1 MRLGLQAAGYGVL
14 LSFDN
19 NPHCIETQNLNPLY
33 FSSAAV
39 LADVDGMLNGKAL
52 EVTRLQRG
60 QLFMLAGGPPCQG
73 FSIQRI
79 GGDSDERNDLI
90 SKYMHLVQELLPQW
104 FLMENVPGITGK
116 RGKAIL
122 KRASDIAVAAGYWVH
137 QAILDSQDYSVPQR
151 RKRFIMVGER
161 NDRGLPT
168 FTFPPETTPD
178 GRRTNVRETIGH
190 LPEPPDDGSDHPRFP
205 HHRRDKLSALNKRRL
220 LALKQGQGR
229 EYLPAELLAQCH
241 RVSSATIGHRNVYGR
256 MSWDDVAPTITAKF
270 DSFSRGMF
278 GHPEQTRSI
287 SLREGALLQTFPP
300 DFLFSG
306 SKIEI
311 ARQIGNAVPPRLA
324 QAIGA
329 RIIECHNGKT
339 RS

>member
-1 MRLGLQAAGYGVL
+1 MRLGLQAAGYDVL

-19 NPHCIETQNLNPLY
+19 DPHCIETQNLNPRY
-33 FSSAAV
+33 FSTAAL
-39 LADVDGMLNGKAL
+39 LADVDAMLNGEAL
-52 EVTRLQRG
+52 DVTGLHRG
-60 QLFMLAGGPPCQG
+60 ELFMLAGGPPCQG
-73 FSIQRI
+73 FSVQRI
-79 GGDSDERNDLI
+79 GDDSDERNDLI
-90 SKYMHLVQELLPQW
+90 SKYMQLVHELLPQW

-122 KRASDIAVAAGYWVH
+122 NRASDIAVAAGYWVH
-137 QAILDSQDYSVPQR
+137 QTILDSQDYGVPQR

-161 NDRGLPT
+161 NDRGLPK

-178 GRRTNVRETIGH
+178 GRRISVRETIGH
-190 LPEPPDDGSDHPRFP
+190 LPEPPDDGSDHSVYP
-205 HHRRDKLSALNKRRL
+205 HHRRDKLSDLNKKRL
-220 LALKQGQGR
+220 LALQQGQGR
-229 EYLPAELLAQCH
+229 EYLPTELLAQCH

-256 MSWDDVAPTITAKF
+256 MSWDAVAPTITAKF

-324 QAIGA
+324 EVIGA
-329 RIIECHNGKT
+329 RIVECNK
-339 RS
+339 SKANS

>member
-1 MRLGLQAAGYGVL
+1 MRLGLQAAGYDVL

-19 NPHCIETQNLNPLY
+19 NPHCIETQNLNPRY
-33 FSSAAV
+33 FSTAGT
-39 LADVDGMLNGKAL
+39 LADVDEMLNGAAL
-52 EVTRLQRG
+52 DATGLHRG
-60 QLFMLAGGPPCQG
+60 ELFMLAGGPPCQG

-79 GGDSDERNDLI
+79 GDDSDERNDLI
-90 SKYMHLVQELLPQW
+90 SKYMQLVQELLPQW

-122 KRASDIAVAAGYWVH
+122 KRASDIAAAAGYWIH
-137 QAILDSQDYSVPQR
+137 QATLDSQDYGVAQR
-151 RKRFIMVGER
+151 RRRFIMVGER
-161 NDRGLPT
+161 HDHGLPT
-168 FTFPPETTPD
+168 FSFPPAETPD
-178 GRRTNVRETIGH
+178 GRRTSVRETIGH
-190 LPEPPDDGSDHPRFP
+190 LPEPPEDGTDHPCYP
-205 HHRRDKLSALNKRRL
+205 HHRRDRLSDLNKKRL
-220 LALKQGQGR
+220 LALQQGQGR
-229 EYLPAELLAQCH
+229 EYLPADLLAECH

-256 MSWDDVAPTITAKF
+256 MSWDDVAPTITARF

-324 QAIGA
+324 EVIGA
-329 RIIECHNGKT
+329 RIIECN
-339 RS
+339 RSKANS

>member
-1 MRLGLQAAGYGVL
+1 MRLGLQASGYDVL

-19 NPHCIETQNLNPLY
+19 DPRCIETQNLNPRY
-33 FSSAAV
+33 FSPPAV
-39 LADVDGMLNGKAL
+39 LADVDEMLSGEAL
-52 EVTRLQRG
+52 GVTGLQRG
-60 QLFMLAGGPPCQG
+60 ELFLLAGGPPCQG
-73 FSIQRI
+73 FSVQRI
-79 GGDSDERNDLI
+79 GEDSDERNDLI
-90 SKYMHLVQELLPQW
+90 SKYMQLVHELLPQW

-122 KRASDIAVAAGYWVH
+122 KHASDIAAASGYWLH
-137 QAILDSQDYSVPQR
+137 QSILDSQDYGVPQR

-161 NDRGLPT
+161 NDRGLPA
-168 FTFPPETTPD
+168 FTFPPETTPN
-178 GRRTNVRETIGH
+178 GRRISVRETIGH
-190 LPEPPDDGSDHPRFP
+190 LPEPPEDGSDHSRYP
-205 HHRRDKLSALNKRRL
+205 HHRRDKLSDLNKKRL
-220 LALKQGQGR
+220 LALQQGQGR
-229 EYLPAELLAQCH
+229 EFLPAELLAECH

-324 QAIGA
+324 EVLGA
-329 RIIECHNGKT
+329 RIIECHRN
-339 RS
+339 RSRL